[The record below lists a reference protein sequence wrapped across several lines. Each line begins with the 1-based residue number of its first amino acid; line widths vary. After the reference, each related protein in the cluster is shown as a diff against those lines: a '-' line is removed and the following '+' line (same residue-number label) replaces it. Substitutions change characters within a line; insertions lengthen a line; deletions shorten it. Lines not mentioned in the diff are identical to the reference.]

1 MRTTI
6 DATTALERAYDDL
19 AKVVA
24 NLDAAQLALPTCSPD
39 WDVKALLNHILG
51 GGLMYA
57 AVNAGEAA
65 SEDAGDVVGDDPMR
79 AIAEVARINLE
90 SWCGAGALDGDRTYP
105 WGTFPASAGLVIN
118 VSEVA
123 VHAWDIAQAT
133 GQLASLDTD
142 VATVVYDFYRHVPLD
157 GYRAHGVFGAE
168 VEVADDAP
176 VTDRLLGY
184 LGREGAPHR
193 AEPRPIVVP
202 AARAERLDLPKGST
216 MQLGVDTTDTGGELS
231 VHRTTLRDGADGAF
245 PHHHEGSTEMFYVV
259 SGSLQILIG
268 DEVVVAGPGDVA
280 VVPPHTTHAFA
291 AAPGSDA
298 EVLVACTPGQSFDFF
313 RRLSRIATGKEE
325 PGLFFADQSEYD
337 IYGDDSTTWR
347 EVRT

>member
-1 MRTTI
+1 MHTTI

-79 AIAEVARINLE
+79 AIAEVARSNLE

-168 VEVADDAP
+168 GEVRDDAP
-176 VTDRLLGY
+176 VTDRLLGS
-184 LGREGAPHR
+184 LGGEGAPHR

-202 AARAERLDLPKGST
+202 AARAERLDLPKG
-216 MQLGVDTTDTGGELS
+216 
-231 VHRTTLRDGADGAF
+231 
-245 PHHHEGSTEMFYVV
+245 
-259 SGSLQILIG
+259 
-268 DEVVVAGPGDVA
+268 
-280 VVPPHTTHAFA
+280 
-291 AAPGSDA
+291 
-298 EVLVACTPGQSFDFF
+298 
-313 RRLSRIATGKEE
+313 
-325 PGLFFADQSEYD
+325 
-337 IYGDDSTTWR
+337 
-347 EVRT
+347 